1 MQILIHTI
9 CMSVCLTIAR
19 ILSFISGTS
28 IWLYVNG
35 FMLYILYLPSVVCY
49 MPLLVLRMRCAFM
62 SAQKEIYNANKI
74 GNDDDILPTIYYGGY
89 KPRAISYVDIKDYI
103 TADEICKGELATSNF
118 QYLDHLDASNSK
130 KYTDKQHIHVH
141 LPLHIL
147 AGLVPLGICRSIA
160 AIHDIAAGSHTTLP
174 MMKSLFKE
182 HTCDKCVSCL
192 TIFAMQPSKNQCKK
206 IQRKKAES
214 MKTEEQ
220 KDLEREKTRIRV
232 ADYRMQKHFDEFGED
247 LESVFPPSPLNKD
260 LSQKVIESACKK
272 LDPTSFEEAG
282 CAVCGQLTP
291 LTELSRLT
299 AVKNYLKILEAPGIT
314 RQERSKISDNIRE
327 YPIAID
333 HSCKKKCNSCHGSL
347 HIGKVPRLALANGL
361 WLGQVPDVLSSL

>member
-1 MQILIHTI
+1 MHDNVVSLPSHIVLWSISTIDRTIVQTKYFCKTISYYITFFAFNWYLPVILCLYLDQMFSCFVCQFILVTCINTNICFWMQILIHTI

-89 KPRAISYVDIKDYI
+89 KPHAISYVDIKDYI

-220 KDLEREKTRIRV
+220 KDLEREKT
-232 ADYRMQKHFDEFGED
+232 
-247 LESVFPPSPLNKD
+247 
-260 LSQKVIESACKK
+260 
-272 LDPTSFEEAG
+272 
-282 CAVCGQLTP
+282 
-291 LTELSRLT
+291 
-299 AVKNYLKILEAPGIT
+299 
-314 RQERSKISDNIRE
+314 
-327 YPIAID
+327 
-333 HSCKKKCNSCHGSL
+333 
-347 HIGKVPRLALANGL
+347 
-361 WLGQVPDVLSSL
+361 